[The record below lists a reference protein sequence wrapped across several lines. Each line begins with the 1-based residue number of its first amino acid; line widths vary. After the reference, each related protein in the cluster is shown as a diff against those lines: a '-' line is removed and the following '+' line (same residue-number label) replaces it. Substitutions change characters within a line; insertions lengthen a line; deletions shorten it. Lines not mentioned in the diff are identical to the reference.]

1 MCGCYTYD
9 GTTKERE
16 SRFKVFVMI
25 FSPLFPSYLKHMAAF
40 KQLYMFGF
48 GRFYM
53 YVDACFGVVLLLLS
67 VVLGTAW
74 DYLSCLPFNL
84 DSTKKKEKH
93 KF

>member
-1 MCGCYTYD
+1 
-9 GTTKERE
+9 
-16 SRFKVFVMI
+16 
-25 FSPLFPSYLKHMAAF
+25 MAAF

-74 DYLSCLPFNL
+74 DYLSCLPFNF
-84 DSTKKKEKH
+84 DSTKKKKNTSFEISNSVCYDLH
-93 KF
+93 GQSVMSCSCNIQSFLQNALVLVF